1 MEGGEGGLRIG
12 NRGAV
17 MGYAH
22 HNLEGSGG
30 MFPHE
35 YLDFHIPLEQFG
47 YIQSTKFNINTM
59 ILCTILLGLV

>member
-1 MEGGEGGLRIG
+1 
-12 NRGAV
+12 

-59 ILCTILLGLV
+59 ILCTILLGASLTATDYIHIAS